1 MNVENLFHFYS
12 PKQEDCDSQ
21 QPGVLLTS
29 FLWHGVVMGQCKVS
43 SPGGEQLFRG
53 TLTNQQGLKTAIS
66 EQIYLLQLLPKKAW
80 QTESVVL

>member
-1 MNVENLFHFYS
+1 
-12 PKQEDCDSQ
+12 
-21 QPGVLLTS
+21 
-29 FLWHGVVMGQCKVS
+29 MGQCKFS

-53 TLTNQQGLKTAIS
+53 TLTNQQGPKTAIT